1 MKAVILTA
9 GQGSRLLPLTQSRTK
24 GMIPVG
30 NHPIL
35 EHIINALRTAGINE
49 VVMVVGFSSERVMNY
64 FGDGKDFNIKIEYIQ
79 QKKMLGTA
87 QALSLARDAI
97 DSDFLILPGDNI
109 IDASGLKSLIKCKN
123 ETAALLVSSSNRP
136 SKYGVVGL
144 KGNYV
149 HKIVEKPKISGDL
162 MSTGV
167 PSIFSLALWEYKE
180 ETISNTISTGAYRFS
195 PNIFDVIDEAAS
207 QNRYTLTDVI
217 QILIERN
224 ESVKAFNTDLWIDA
238 VYPWDLL
245 DMNSIII
252 SLSADGK
259 GGTIEKNN
267 HIEGPVSIGEDSIIQ
282 SGCYIQGPV
291 TIGKGCR
298 IGPNVVIY
306 PSTCIGDNVTI
317 EPFNQIK
324 NSIIMDDVVVG
335 SHGNISNSVISDG
348 VRLGSGFITD
358 TTPSTIRLREY
369 SHSKELGAI
378 IGEDSVLGHNV
389 VVNSG
394 VIIGCQTEIAPQKTI
409 DKNIPNNS
417 NVL

>member
-9 GQGSRLLPLTQSRTK
+9 GQGIRLLPLTQSRTK

-30 NHPIL
+30 NRPIL
-35 EHIINALRTAGINE
+35 EHIVNALRTSGINE
-49 VVMVVGFSSERVMNY
+49 VVMVVGFSAEKVMNY
-64 FGDGKDFNIKIEYIQ
+64 FGNGKDFNINIEYIH
-79 QKKMLGTA
+79 QKKLLGTA
-87 QALSLARDAI
+87 QALSLARDVI

-109 IDASGLKSLIKCKN
+109 IDAQGLKSLIKCKK
-123 ETAALLVSSSNRP
+123 EGAALLVSSSNRP

-180 ETISNTISTGAYRFS
+180 ETISNIISTGTYRFD
-195 PNIFDVIDEAAS
+195 PMIFDIIDEAAD
-207 QNRYTLTDVI
+207 QGRYTLTDVV

-224 ESVKAFNTDLWIDA
+224 IKVKAFNTDLWIDA
-238 VYPWDLL
+238 VYPWDML

-252 SLSADGK
+252 SLMAAGK
-259 GGTIEKNN
+259 GGKIEKNN
-267 HIEGPVSIGEDSIIQ
+267 HIEGPVSIGEDSIIH

-291 TIGKGCR
+291 VIGKGCR

-317 EPFNQIK
+317 EPFTQIK
-324 NSIIMDDVVVG
+324 NSIVMDDVVVR
-335 SHGNISNSVISDG
+335 SQGNISNTVISDG
-348 VRLGSGFITD
+348 VQIGSGLVTD
-358 TTPSTIRLREY
+358 TTPSKIRLHEY

-378 IGEDSVLGHNV
+378 IGEDSNIGHSV
-389 VVNSG
+389 IVNSG

-409 DKNIPNNS
+409 DKNIPNGS